1 MSSDSRFSDNEKPV
15 DPVNKLMCLNSN
27 NNKSLPAG
35 RDERIHPMFAFQK
48 EVNHLFDSFFQESN
62 LGGLL
67 GPGLGLG
74 LNSSA
79 FFERNWDPLTPK
91 MDIAEFED
99 RLVVT
104 AEMPGLTEN
113 DFDVT
118 IQGNLLSIKG
128 EKKQE
133 SEDREKG
140 WYRVE
145 RHFGSFSRS
154 IPLPYEVD
162 QESIAAQYKNGV
174 LTVTLPK
181 LSVPEASAKRIDVK
195 GPKTN

>member
-1 MSSDSRFSDNEKPV
+1 
-15 DPVNKLMCLNSN
+15 
-27 NNKSLPAG
+27 
-35 RDERIHPMFAFQK
+35 
-48 EVNHLFDSFFQESN
+48 
-62 LGGLL
+62 
-67 GPGLGLG
+67 
-74 LNSSA
+74 
-79 FFERNWDPLTPK
+79 
-91 MDIAEFED
+91 MDIAEYED

-104 AEMPGLTEN
+104 AELPGLTEN

-162 QESIAAQYKNGV
+162 QESVEAQYKNGV
-174 LTVTLPK
+174 LTVILPK
-181 LSVPEASAKRIDVK
+181 LSIPEASAKRIDVK
-195 GPKTN
+195 GPELK

>member
-1 MSSDSRFSDNEKPV
+1 MSTDNRFSDNEKPA
-15 DPVNKLMCLNSN
+15 DPVNKLMRLNNN
-27 NNKSLPAG
+27 NNKSMPAG

-48 EVNHLFDSFFQESN
+48 EVNHLFDNFFQESN

-91 MDIAEFED
+91 MDIAEYED

-104 AEMPGLTEN
+104 AEMPGLMEN
-113 DFDVT
+113 DFEVT
-118 IQGNLLSIKG
+118 IEGSLLSIKG
-128 EKKQE
+128 DKRQKTEEK
-133 SEDREKG
+133 EKG

-154 IPLPYEVD
+154 ISLPYEVD
-162 QESIAAQYKNGV
+162 QESVEAQYKNGV

-181 LSVPEASAKRIDVK
+181 LSPPQKEGRRIEVKKASA
-195 GPKTN
+195 N